1 MTPAAASP
9 VSRDTIY
16 AEVRLNQQLRRL
28 EQERILSWPLAI
40 GFMVG
45 IFVVLAGAPTMLI
58 VGSYMDKYSNEKK
71 SRQAAFSVEKEME
84 KPKQLTPEEEEQ
96 LLKLGIDDGTEKST
110 MTWIGY
116 KDYQEQ
122 FAKKSE
128 VEQAAFK
135 ETDAGGRPTQAQ
147 PNQQASPPTQAQQ
160 QAQAQPQTPP
170 PTPQT
175 PPAQTPAAPTAIAQ
189 AEAPTTP
196 TAPAPTE
203 TAPPVQAPDT
213 TQAVAPPPMP
223 VSLALPETPKVAN
236 PAAVVPLADE
246 RKIETQ
252 ILPVEKVG
260 DSKDDKVPPEPLKMP
275 PPDSKPT
282 DQKPNDLKP
291 NEAKPTDAKPIDEK
305 QPEKPADV
313 KPTEEKPLEATK
325 PQVKPPDTKPPE
337 KTAEAKPAQAN
348 PAAKPTT
355 PQQPTVATPPPSPAT
370 PPQQQAAASPP
381 ANPSQQ
387 TPATQAGSTPGQ
399 PTNGEKSDRES
410 DATSIVDVPQAKW
423 RNGRPLAGKGLNV
436 RTQRPVFDE
445 LTTISTGGT
454 NPIVE
459 IEFDKEGVPKNCVIL
474 QSSGSQ
480 LIDQPII
487 DCLYRW
493 RASGSQLTNLPEGKT
508 LKYRIRM
515 LLTK

>member
-1 MTPAAASP
+1 MTPDAASP

-45 IFVVLAGAPTMLI
+45 IFIVLAGAPTMLI

-135 ETDAGGRPTQAQ
+135 ETDAGGRPAQAQ

-175 PPAQTPAAPTAIAQ
+175 PPAQTPAAATAVAQ
-189 AEAPTTP
+189 ADEPTTP

-223 VSLALPETPKVAN
+223 ASLALPETPKVAN

-252 ILPVEKVG
+252 ILPIEKVG

-282 DQKPNDLKP
+282 DEKPNELKP

-313 KPTEEKPLEATK
+313 KPTDEKPLEATK

-337 KTAEAKPAQAN
+337 KTAEAKPAQ
-348 PAAKPTT
+348 PTT
-355 PQQPTVATPPPSPAT
+355 PQQPPVATPPPSPAT
-370 PPQQQAAASPP
+370 PPQQQSPASPP

-387 TPATQAGSTPGQ
+387 TPATQPGSTPG
-399 PTNGEKSDRES
+399 PPADGEKSDRES
-410 DATSIVDVPQAKW
+410 DATSIVDVPQSKW
-423 RNGRPLAGKGLNV
+423 RNGRPLASKGLNV
-436 RTQRPVFDE
+436 RTQRPYFDE
-445 LTTISTGGT
+445 LTSVTTAGA
-454 NPIVE
+454 NPIIE
-459 IEFDKEGVPKNCVIL
+459 IDFDKDGVPTKDTQIL
-474 QSSGSQ
+474 QSSGSP
-480 LIDQPII
+480 LIDQPIL
-487 DCLYRW
+487 DCLFRW

-508 LKYRIRM
+508 LKYRIR
-515 LLTK
+515 LILK

>member
-1 MTPAAASP
+1 MAAAAANP

-28 EQERILSWPLAI
+28 EQESVFSWPLAI
-40 GFMVG
+40 GFLIG

-58 VGSYMDKYSNEKK
+58 IGSYMDKYSNEKK
-71 SRQAAFSVEKEME
+71 ARQASFSVEKEME
-84 KPKQLTPEEEEQ
+84 KRKQMTPEEEEQ

-116 KDYQEQ
+116 KEYQEQ

-135 ETDAGGRPTQAQ
+135 ETDAGGQPAQAQ

-160 QAQAQPQTPP
+160 QAQAQQQTPP

-175 PPAQTPAAPTAIAQ
+175 PPAQQPATPTVVAQ
-189 AEAPTTP
+189 AEPPPT
-196 TAPAPTE
+196 PTE
-203 TAPPVQAPDT
+203 TAPTENTPPVQAPDT

-236 PAAVVPLADE
+236 PSAVVPLADE

-305 QPEKPADV
+305 QPDKPADV
-313 KPTEEKPLEATK
+313 KPTDEKPLEATK

-337 KTAEAKPAQAN
+337 KTAEAKPAQ
-348 PAAKPTT
+348 PTT
-355 PQQPTVATPPPSPAT
+355 AQQPTVATPPPSPAS

-387 TPATQAGSTPGQ
+387 TPATQAGTAPGK
-399 PTNGEKSDRES
+399 PTDGEKSDRES

-423 RNGRPLAGKGLNV
+423 KNGRPLAGKGLNV

-445 LTTISTGGT
+445 LTSITTGGS
-454 NPIVE
+454 NPIIE
-459 IEFDKEGVPKNCVIL
+459 IEFDKEGVPKVCTIL
-474 QSSGSQ
+474 LSSGSQ

-515 LLTK
+515 LLNK

>member
-1 MTPAAASP
+1 MTPDAASP

-28 EQERILSWPLAI
+28 EQERIVSWPLAI

-71 SRQAAFSVEKEME
+71 ARQASFSVEKEME
-84 KPKQLTPEEEEQ
+84 KPKPMTPEEEEQ

-122 FAKKSE
+122 LAKKSE

-135 ETDAGGRPTQAQ
+135 ETDAGGQPAQAQ

-175 PPAQTPAAPTAIAQ
+175 PPAQTPAAATAVAQ
-189 AEAPTTP
+189 VDEPTTP

-203 TAPPVQAPDT
+203 TAPPVQALDT

-236 PAAVVPLADE
+236 PSAVVPLADE

-305 QPEKPADV
+305 QPDKPADV
-313 KPTEEKPLEATK
+313 KPTDEKPLEATK
-325 PQVKPPDTKPPE
+325 PQTPDTKPPE
-337 KTAEAKPAQAN
+337 KPAEAKPAEAKPAQ
-348 PAAKPTT
+348 PTT
-355 PQQPTVATPPPSPAT
+355 PQQPTVATPPPSPAS

-387 TPATQAGSTPGQ
+387 TPATQAGSAPGK

-410 DATSIVDVPQAKW
+410 DATSIVDVPQSKW

-436 RTQRPVFDE
+436 RTMRPVFDE
-445 LTTISTGGT
+445 LTSISTSGS
-454 NPIVE
+454 NPIIE
-459 IEFDKEGVPKNCVIL
+459 IEFDKNGKAIHCELL
-474 QSSGSQ
+474 QSSGSR
-480 LIDQPII
+480 LLDEPIM
-487 DCLYRW
+487 DCLYKW
-493 RASGSQLTNLPEGKT
+493 SASGSQLANLPEGKT
-508 LKYRIRM
+508 LKYRIR
-515 LLTK
+515 LLLNK

>member
-1 MTPAAASP
+1 MAAAAANP

-28 EQERILSWPLAI
+28 EQESIFSWPLAI
-40 GFMVG
+40 GFLIG

-58 VGSYMDKYSNEKK
+58 IGSYMDKYSNEKK
-71 SRQAAFSVEKEME
+71 ARQASFSVEKEME
-84 KPKQLTPEEEEQ
+84 KRKQMTPEEEEQ

-116 KDYQEQ
+116 KEYQEQ

-135 ETDAGGRPTQAQ
+135 ETDAGGQPAQAQ

-160 QAQAQPQTPP
+160 QAQAQQQTPP

-175 PPAQTPAAPTAIAQ
+175 PPAQQPATPTVVAQ
-189 AEAPTTP
+189 AEPPPTP

-246 RKIETQ
+246 RKIETKV
-252 ILPVEKVG
+252 LPIDKVG

-305 QPEKPADV
+305 QPDKPADV
-313 KPTEEKPLEATK
+313 KPTDEKPLEATK

-337 KTAEAKPAQAN
+337 KTAEAKPAQ
-348 PAAKPTT
+348 PTT
-355 PQQPTVATPPPSPAT
+355 PQPPTVATPPPSPAS

-387 TPATQAGSTPGQ
+387 TPATQAGTAPGK
-399 PTNGEKSDRES
+399 PTDGEKSDRES

-445 LTTISTGGT
+445 LTTISTGGA

>member
-1 MTPAAASP
+1 MSDAAASP
-9 VSRDTIY
+9 ISRDTIY
-16 AEVRLNQQLRRL
+16 AEIRLNQQLRRL
-28 EQERILSWPLAI
+28 EQERIVSWPLAI

-45 IFVVLAGAPTMLI
+45 IFVVLAGAPAMLI

-71 SRQAAFSVEKEME
+71 SRQASFSVEKEMQ
-84 KPKQLTPEEEEQ
+84 KPKQMTPEEEEQ

-116 KDYQEQ
+116 KEYQEQ

-135 ETDAGGRPTQAQ
+135 ETDAGGQPAQAQ

-160 QAQAQPQTPP
+160 QAQAQQQTPP

-175 PPAQTPAAPTAIAQ
+175 PPAQQPATPTVVAQ
-189 AEAPTTP
+189 AEPPPTP
-196 TAPAPTE
+196 TETAPTE
-203 TAPPVQAPDT
+203 TTPPVQAPDT

-252 ILPVEKVG
+252 ILPIEKVG

-291 NEAKPTDAKPIDEK
+291 NEAKPTEAKPIDEK
-305 QPEKPADV
+305 QPDKPADV
-313 KPTEEKPLEATK
+313 KPTDEKPLEATK

-337 KTAEAKPAQAN
+337 KTAEAKPAQ
-348 PAAKPTT
+348 PTT
-355 PQQPTVATPPPSPAT
+355 PQPPTVATPPPSPAS

-387 TPATQAGSTPGQ
+387 TPATQAGTAPGK
-399 PTNGEKSDRES
+399 PTDGEKSDRES

-515 LLTK
+515 LLNK

>member
-1 MTPAAASP
+1 MAVAATSPA
-9 VSRDTIY
+9 SRDTIY
-16 AEVRLNQQLRRL
+16 AEIRLNQQLRRL
-28 EQERILSWPLAI
+28 EQERIVSWPLAI
-40 GFMVG
+40 GFIVG
-45 IFVVLAGAPTMLI
+45 IIVVLAGAPAMLI

-71 SRQAAFSVEKEME
+71 SRQASFSVEKEME
-84 KPKQLTPEEEEQ
+84 KPKQMTPEEEEQ

-116 KDYQEQ
+116 KEYQEQ
-122 FAKKSE
+122 LAKKSE

-135 ETDAGGRPTQAQ
+135 ENDAGGQPAQAQ

-160 QAQAQPQTPP
+160 QAQAQQQTPP

-175 PPAQTPAAPTAIAQ
+175 PPAQQPATPTVVAQ
-189 AEAPTTP
+189 AEPPPTP

-223 VSLALPETPKVAN
+223 VSLALPETPKVAK
-236 PAAVVPLADE
+236 PAEVVPLADE
-246 RKIETQ
+246 RKIETKV
-252 ILPVEKVG
+252 LPIDKVG

-275 PPDSKPT
+275 PPDSQPT

-305 QPEKPADV
+305 QPDKPADV
-313 KPTEEKPLEATK
+313 KPTDEKPLEATK

-337 KTAEAKPAQAN
+337 KTAEAKPAQ
-348 PAAKPTT
+348 PTT
-355 PQQPTVATPPPSPAT
+355 AQQPTVATPPPSPAS

-387 TPATQAGSTPGQ
+387 TPATQAGTAPGK
-399 PTNGEKSDRES
+399 PTDGEKSDRES

-423 RNGRPLAGKGLNV
+423 KNGRPLAGKGLNV

-445 LTTISTGGT
+445 LTSITTGGS
-454 NPIVE
+454 NPIIE
-459 IEFDKEGVPKNCVIL
+459 IEFDKEGVPKVCTIL
-474 QSSGSQ
+474 LSSGSQ

-515 LLTK
+515 LLNK

>member
-1 MTPAAASP
+1 MAVAATSP

-16 AEVRLNQQLRRL
+16 AEIRLNQQLRRL
-28 EQERILSWPLAI
+28 EQERIVSWPLAI

-45 IFVVLAGAPTMLI
+45 IFVVLAGAPAMLI

-71 SRQAAFSVEKEME
+71 SRQASFSVEKEME

-122 FAKKSE
+122 LAKKSE

-135 ETDAGGRPTQAQ
+135 ETDAGGRPAQAQ

-160 QAQAQPQTPP
+160 QAQAQQQTPP

-175 PPAQTPAAPTAIAQ
+175 PPAQQPATPTVVAQ
-189 AEAPTTP
+189 AEPPPTP
-196 TAPAPTE
+196 SAPAPTE

-252 ILPVEKVG
+252 ILPIEKVG

-305 QPEKPADV
+305 QPDKPADV
-313 KPTEEKPLEATK
+313 KPTDEKPLEATK

-337 KTAEAKPAQAN
+337 KTAEAKPAQ
-348 PAAKPTT
+348 PTT
-355 PQQPTVATPPPSPAT
+355 PQPPTVATPPPSPAS

-387 TPATQAGSTPGQ
+387 TPATQAGTAPGK
-399 PTNGEKSDRES
+399 PADGEKSDRES

-445 LTTISTGGT
+445 LTTISTAGT

-459 IEFDKEGVPKNCVIL
+459 IEFDKEGVPKLCTIL

-493 RASGSQLTNLPEGKT
+493 RASGSQLANLPEGKT

>member
-1 MTPAAASP
+1 MAAAAANP

-28 EQERILSWPLAI
+28 EQESVFSWPLAI
-40 GFMVG
+40 GFLIG

-58 VGSYMDKYSNEKK
+58 IGSYMDKYSNEKK
-71 SRQAAFSVEKEME
+71 ARQASFSVEKEME
-84 KPKQLTPEEEEQ
+84 KPKELTPEEEEQ

-122 FAKKSE
+122 LAKKSE

-135 ETDAGGRPTQAQ
+135 ETDAGGQPAQAQ

-160 QAQAQPQTPP
+160 QAQAQQQTPP

-175 PPAQTPAAPTAIAQ
+175 PPAQQPATPTVVAQ
-189 AEAPTTP
+189 AEPPPTP
-196 TAPAPTE
+196 SAPAPTE

-246 RKIETQ
+246 RKIETKV
-252 ILPVEKVG
+252 LPIDKVG

-305 QPEKPADV
+305 QPDKPADV
-313 KPTEEKPLEATK
+313 KPTDEKPLEATK

-337 KTAEAKPAQAN
+337 KTAEAKPAQ
-348 PAAKPTT
+348 PTT
-355 PQQPTVATPPPSPAT
+355 PQQPTVATPPPSPAS

-387 TPATQAGSTPGQ
+387 TPATQAGTAPGK
-399 PTNGEKSDRES
+399 PADGEKSDRES

-445 LTTISTGGT
+445 LTTISTGGA

-493 RASGSQLTNLPEGKT
+493 RASGSQLTNWPEGKT

>member
-1 MTPAAASP
+1 MSDAAASP
-9 VSRDTIY
+9 ISRDTIY
-16 AEVRLNQQLRRL
+16 AEIRLNQQLRRL
-28 EQERILSWPLAI
+28 EQERIVSWPLAI

-45 IFVVLAGAPTMLI
+45 IFVVLAGAPAMLI

-71 SRQAAFSVEKEME
+71 SRQASFSVEKEMQ

-135 ETDAGGRPTQAQ
+135 ETDAGGQPAQAQ

-160 QAQAQPQTPP
+160 QAQAQQQTPP

-175 PPAQTPAAPTAIAQ
+175 PPAQQPATPTVVAQ
-189 AEAPTTP
+189 AEPPPTP
-196 TAPAPTE
+196 SAPAPTE

-252 ILPVEKVG
+252 ILPIEKVG

-305 QPEKPADV
+305 QPDKPADV
-313 KPTEEKPLEATK
+313 KPTDEKPLEATK

-337 KTAEAKPAQAN
+337 KTAEAKPAQ
-348 PAAKPTT
+348 PTT
-355 PQQPTVATPPPSPAT
+355 PQQPTVATPPPSPAS

-387 TPATQAGSTPGQ
+387 TPATQAGTAPGK
-399 PTNGEKSDRES
+399 PADGEKSDRES

-474 QSSGSQ
+474 QSSGTQ

-493 RASGSQLTNLPEGKT
+493 RASGSQLEKLSVGKT

>member
-1 MTPAAASP
+1 MTAAAASP
-9 VSRDTIY
+9 VSRETIY

-28 EQERILSWPLAI
+28 EQESIVSWPLAI

-45 IFVVLAGAPTMLI
+45 IFVVLAGAPSMLI
-58 VGSYMDKYSNEKK
+58 VGSYMNVSSQKEK
-71 SRQAAFSVEKEME
+71 SRQASFSVEKEME
-84 KPKQLTPEEEEQ
+84 KQKKLTPEEEEQ

-122 FAKKSE
+122 LARKSE

-135 ETDAGGRPTQAQ
+135 ENDAGGQPAQAQ
-147 PNQQASPPTQAQQ
+147 PNQPASPPSQAQQ
-160 QAQAQPQTPP
+160 QARAQPPTPPPTAQTPP
-170 PTPQT
+170 PQPPAQQPAQPTALAQAETPPT
-175 PPAQTPAAPTAIAQ
+175 PPAPS
-189 AEAPTTP
+189 
-196 TAPAPTE
+196 E

-213 TQAVAPPPMP
+213 TKAVAPPPMP

-236 PAAVVPLADE
+236 PAQLVPLADE

-252 ILPVEKVG
+252 VLPVERVG
-260 DSKDDKVPPEPLKMP
+260 DAKDDKVPPDPLKMP
-275 PPDSKPT
+275 PPDSPPTNEKPNEL
-282 DQKPNDLKP
+282 KPND
-291 NEAKPTDAKPIDEK
+291 AKATDAKPVDEK
-305 QPEKPADV
+305 QPDKPADV
-313 KPTEEKPLEATK
+313 KPPDEKPLEATK
-325 PQVKPPDTKPPE
+325 PQVKPPE
-337 KTAEAKPAQAN
+337 KTLDATSAPAN
-348 PAAKPTT
+348 PTAQPPT
-355 PQQPTVATPPPSPAT
+355 PQQPAVAAAPPS

-387 TPATQAGSTPGQ
+387 TPATQAGTAPGK
-399 PTNGEKSDRES
+399 PSDGEKSDRES
-410 DATSIVDVPQAKW
+410 DATSIVDVPQSKW

-445 LTTISTGGT
+445 LTTISTAGS

-459 IEFDKEGVPKNCVIL
+459 IEFDKEGVPKLCTIVL
-474 QSSGSQ
+474 SSGSQ

-493 RASGSQLTNLPEGKT
+493 RASGSQLANLPEGKT

>member
-1 MTPAAASP
+1 MSDAAASP
-9 VSRDTIY
+9 ISRDTIY
-16 AEVRLNQQLRRL
+16 AEIRLNQQLRRL
-28 EQERILSWPLAI
+28 EQERIVSWPLAI

-45 IFVVLAGAPTMLI
+45 IFVVLAGAPAMLI

-71 SRQAAFSVEKEME
+71 SRQASFSVEKEME

-116 KDYQEQ
+116 KEYQEQ

-135 ETDAGGRPTQAQ
+135 ENDAGGQPAQAQ

-160 QAQAQPQTPP
+160 QAQAQQQTPP

-175 PPAQTPAAPTAIAQ
+175 PPAQQPATPTVVAQ
-189 AEAPTTP
+189 AEPPPTP
-196 TAPAPTE
+196 SAPAPTE

-236 PAAVVPLADE
+236 PAEVVPLA
-246 RKIETQ
+246 
-252 ILPVEKVG
+252 

-305 QPEKPADV
+305 QPDKPADV
-313 KPTEEKPLEATK
+313 KPTDEKPLEATK

-337 KTAEAKPAQAN
+337 KTAEAKPAQ
-348 PAAKPTT
+348 PTT
-355 PQQPTVATPPPSPAT
+355 PQPPTVATPPPSPAS

-387 TPATQAGSTPGQ
+387 TPATQAGTAPGK
-399 PTNGEKSDRES
+399 PADGEKSDRES

-436 RTQRPVFDE
+436 RTQRPVIDE

-515 LLTK
+515 LLNK

>member
-1 MTPAAASP
+1 MPPTAASP

-28 EQERILSWPLAI
+28 EQESVFSWPLAI
-40 GFMVG
+40 GFFIG

-58 VGSYMDKYSNEKK
+58 MGSYMDKYSNEKK
-71 SRQAAFSVEKEME
+71 ARQAAFSVEKEME
-84 KPKQLTPEEEEQ
+84 KSKQRTPEEEEQ
-96 LLKLGIDDGTEKST
+96 LLKLGIEDGTEKST

-122 FAKKSE
+122 FARKSE

-135 ETDAGGRPTQAQ
+135 ETDAGGQPAQAQ
-147 PNQQASPPTQAQQ
+147 PNQQASPPA
-160 QAQAQPQTPP
+160 QAQAQTPP

-175 PPAQTPAAPTAIAQ
+175 PPAQQPAAPTVLAQ
-189 AEAPTTP
+189 AEPPTTE

-203 TAPPVQAPDT
+203 PAPPVQAPDT
-213 TQAVAPPPMP
+213 TKAVAPPPMP

-236 PAAVVPLADE
+236 PSAVVPLADE

-282 DQKPNDLKP
+282 DEKPNELKP

-313 KPTEEKPLEATK
+313 KPTDEKPLEATK
-325 PQVKPPDTKPPE
+325 PEVKPPDTKPPE
-337 KTAEAKPAQAN
+337 KTAEAKPAEAK
-348 PAAKPTT
+348 PAQPTT

-370 PPQQQAAASPP
+370 PPQQQSPASPP

-387 TPATQAGSTPGQ
+387 TPATQPGSTPG
-399 PTNGEKSDRES
+399 PPADGEKSDRES

-423 RNGRPLAGKGLNV
+423 RNGRPLASKGLNV

-445 LTTISTGGT
+445 LTTISTAPA
-454 NPIVE
+454 NPIIE
-459 IEFDKEGVPKNCVIL
+459 IDFDKEGVPTKDTQIL
-474 QSSGSQ
+474 QSSGSP
-480 LIDQPII
+480 LIDQPIL
-487 DCLYRW
+487 DCLFRW

-508 LKYRIRM
+508 LKYRIR
-515 LLTK
+515 LILK

>member
-1 MTPAAASP
+1 MAAAAANP

-28 EQERILSWPLAI
+28 EQESVFSWPLAI
-40 GFMVG
+40 GFLIG

-58 VGSYMDKYSNEKK
+58 IGSYMDKYSNEKK
-71 SRQAAFSVEKEME
+71 ARQASFSVEKEME
-84 KPKQLTPEEEEQ
+84 KPKELTPEEEEQ

-135 ETDAGGRPTQAQ
+135 ETDAGGQPAQAQ

-160 QAQAQPQTPP
+160 QAQAQQQTPP

-175 PPAQTPAAPTAIAQ
+175 PPAQQPATPTVVAQ
-189 AEAPTTP
+189 AEPPPTP
-196 TAPAPTE
+196 TETAPTE

-246 RKIETQ
+246 RKIETKV
-252 ILPVEKVG
+252 LPIDKVG

-305 QPEKPADV
+305 QPDKPADV
-313 KPTEEKPLEATK
+313 KPTDEKPLEATK
-325 PQVKPPDTKPPE
+325 PQTPDTKPPE
-337 KTAEAKPAQAN
+337 KTAEAKPAEAK
-348 PAAKPTT
+348 PAQPTT
-355 PQQPTVATPPPSPAT
+355 PQQPTVATPPPSPAS

-387 TPATQAGSTPGQ
+387 TPATQAGSAPGK

-410 DATSIVDVPQAKW
+410 DATSIVDVPQSKW

-436 RTQRPVFDE
+436 RTMRPVFDE
-445 LTTISTGGT
+445 LTSISTSGS
-454 NPIVE
+454 NPIIE
-459 IEFDKEGVPKNCVIL
+459 IEFDKNGKAIHCELL
-474 QSSGSQ
+474 QSSGSR
-480 LIDQPII
+480 LLDEPIM
-487 DCLYRW
+487 DCLYKW
-493 RASGSQLTNLPEGKT
+493 SASGSQLANLPEGKT
-508 LKYRIRM
+508 LKYRIR
-515 LLTK
+515 LLLNK

>member
-1 MTPAAASP
+1 MSDAAASP
-9 VSRDTIY
+9 ISRDTIY
-16 AEVRLNQQLRRL
+16 AEIRLNQQLRRL
-28 EQERILSWPLAI
+28 EQERIVSWPLAI

-45 IFVVLAGAPTMLI
+45 IFVVLAGAPAMLI

-71 SRQAAFSVEKEME
+71 SRQASFSVEKEMQ
-84 KPKQLTPEEEEQ
+84 KPKQMTPEEEEQ

-135 ETDAGGRPTQAQ
+135 ETDAGGQPAQAQ

-160 QAQAQPQTPP
+160 QAQAQQQTPP

-175 PPAQTPAAPTAIAQ
+175 PPAQQPATPTVVAQ
-189 AEAPTTP
+189 AEPPPTP
-196 TAPAPTE
+196 SAPAPTE

-236 PAAVVPLADE
+236 PAEVVPLADE

-252 ILPVEKVG
+252 VLPIDKVG

-275 PPDSKPT
+275 PPDSQPT

-305 QPEKPADV
+305 QPDKPADV
-313 KPTEEKPLEATK
+313 KPTDEKPLEATK

-337 KTAEAKPAQAN
+337 KTAEAKPAQ
-348 PAAKPTT
+348 PTT
-355 PQQPTVATPPPSPAT
+355 AQQPTVATPPPSPAS

-387 TPATQAGSTPGQ
+387 TPATQAGTAPGK
-399 PTNGEKSDRES
+399 PTDGEKSDRES

-423 RNGRPLAGKGLNV
+423 KNGRPLAGKGLNV

-445 LTTISTGGT
+445 LTSITTGGS
-454 NPIVE
+454 NPIIE
-459 IEFDKEGVPKNCVIL
+459 IEFDKEGVPKVCTIL
-474 QSSGSQ
+474 LSSGSQ

-515 LLTK
+515 LLNK

>member
-1 MTPAAASP
+1 MSDAAASP
-9 VSRDTIY
+9 ISRDTIY
-16 AEVRLNQQLRRL
+16 AEIRLNQQLRRL
-28 EQERILSWPLAI
+28 EQERIVSWPLAI

-45 IFVVLAGAPTMLI
+45 IFVVLAGAPAMLI

-71 SRQAAFSVEKEME
+71 SRQASFSVEKEMQ
-84 KPKQLTPEEEEQ
+84 KPKQMTPEEEEQ

-135 ETDAGGRPTQAQ
+135 ETDAGGQPAQAQ

-160 QAQAQPQTPP
+160 QAQAQQQTPP

-175 PPAQTPAAPTAIAQ
+175 PPAQQPATPTVVAQ
-189 AEAPTTP
+189 AEPPPTP
-196 TAPAPTE
+196 SAPAPTE

-252 ILPVEKVG
+252 ILPIEKVG

-305 QPEKPADV
+305 QPDKPADV
-313 KPTEEKPLEATK
+313 KPTDEKPLEATK

-337 KTAEAKPAQAN
+337 KTAEAKPAQ
-348 PAAKPTT
+348 PTT
-355 PQQPTVATPPPSPAT
+355 PQPPTVATPPPSPAS

-387 TPATQAGSTPGQ
+387 TPATQAGTAPGK
-399 PTNGEKSDRES
+399 PTDGEKSDRES

-423 RNGRPLAGKGLNV
+423 KNGRPLAGKGLNV

-445 LTTISTGGT
+445 LTSITTGGS
-454 NPIVE
+454 NPIIE
-459 IEFDKEGVPKNCVIL
+459 IEFDKEGVPKVCTIL
-474 QSSGSQ
+474 LSSGSQ